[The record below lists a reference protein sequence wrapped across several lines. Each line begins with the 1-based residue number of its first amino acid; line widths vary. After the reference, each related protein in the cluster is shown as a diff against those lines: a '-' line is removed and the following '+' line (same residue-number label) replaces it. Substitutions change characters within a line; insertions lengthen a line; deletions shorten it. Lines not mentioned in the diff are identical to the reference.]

1 MAENKKSFIV
11 YSEWRDTFEQLS
23 NEQAG
28 KLIKHIFSYVN
39 DKDPKTT
46 DIIINLAF
54 TPIKQTLKRDLKKWE
69 RQHKQ
74 RVNAGRKSAEN
85 RKRNA
90 TLVNARSISSTVNV
104 NGNVSVSDNVNDNI
118 TKYNKVEFLKDWN
131 ELRTLHLKKP
141 SFLNSLQRDAQE
153 NFNQLINN
161 YDGDSFRN
169 ALVGLFKQKVF
180 PNGNTTMASN
190 PRHFLSHF
198 ESYLTAY
205 HDKNTNL
212 YGETKNKY

>member
-141 SFLNSLQRDAQE
+141 SFFS
-153 NFNQLINN
+153 
-161 YDGDSFRN
+161 
-169 ALVGLFKQKVF
+169 
-180 PNGNTTMASN
+180 
-190 PRHFLSHF
+190 
-198 ESYLTAY
+198 
-205 HDKNTNL
+205 
-212 YGETKNKY
+212 